1 MKFVYAPEGAE
12 PKKWDYNPNRM
23 MSPEAEAIERHTGM
37 TFGEFLQKCGQGSFL
52 AIHGLLYVMLKRE
65 YPTLKFDEVQF
76 CLDDV
81 DFEPDD
87 DDPEPEDAADPEGEP
102 AVEADPKA

>member
-1 MKFVYAPEGAE
+1 MKFIYKPEGAE
-12 PKKWDYNPNRM
+12 PMKWDYDPARL

-37 TFGEFLQKCGQGSFL
+37 TFGEFNVKCGQGSFT

-65 YPTLKFDEVQF
+65 YPTLKYDEVQF
-76 CLDDV
+76 CLDDI

-87 DDPEPEDAADPEGEP
+87 DDSEESDEPEGESV
-102 AVEADPKA
+102 VEADPKA